1 MFHLLRKPL
10 TIPSFLLVDMH
21 RIIFFPPRS
30 ACCHPPTLRLCLSLI
45 PILCPMLLGEWAH
58 VVPISHVGNSLRLSP
73 SVLSVHP
80 LLSHSEPSCH
90 PQPQFCDGFLSPP
103 LKKLCGSFF
112 MAALKGLLPEENG
125 DEERRAGWF
134 PSATYLR
141 VMCLRKSDPW
151 EFIMRITNPPLSVS
165 CNTSPRGL

>member
-1 MFHLLRKPL
+1 MFHLLHKPL
-10 TIPSFLLVDMH
+10 TIPSFQQEWWD
-21 RIIFFPPRS
+21 PPPS
-30 ACCHPPTLRLCLSLI
+30 ARCHPPTLRLCLSLI

-73 SVLSVHP
+73 SVLSIHP
-80 LLSHSEPSCH
+80 LLSHSALLATPSLNSAM
-90 PQPQFCDGFLSPP
+90 PFFFSPP
-103 LKKLCGSFF
+103 SSPKKLCGSFF

-165 CNTSPRGL
+165 CNTSSCGL